1 MAFKVACRPAAI
13 AALALATGGAARAA
27 DFAEPGG
34 TQVQGIIVTARKP
47 AAVRT
52 LIDRTV
58 YDVKTDL
65 QARAGTAADVLNDLP
80 SVEVDADGD
89 VTLRGDPNVT
99 ILINGRPSAQFSGAN
114 AGLGL
119 QQFPAADIDHIEVMT
134 NPPAQYKVEGSGGVI
149 NIITKKTRRQGL
161 TGQAQASLGDKR
173 RFVAAANVSYV
184 AGKLSL
190 SAGVTVRQDYRHR
203 IVADD
208 RTAVDPSSGRRVA
221 SHESIDETLQRLTPL
236 ISAGADYAID
246 PSRLFG
252 VSASHQELTGHR
264 YFGQSDASAAVTG
277 APLSASDRQSD
288 GHEWD
293 KNTSEEAH
301 FEQKLRRPG
310 ESLNL
315 SVKRTVNRERERY
328 AYVNTFNLPAAAPS
342 MDDLH
347 LTQNLVTT
355 EASAAYDLPGSH
367 SRDLKLGYDFED
379 DDNAFNDFGDT
390 IDRATGLPIPN
401 PNVTYEFRYRQQIH
415 AGYVQCQ
422 TPLGRWTVQ
431 SGVRLE
437 ETSIDTS
444 LTAGAAHSQRYFR
457 AYPSLHVE
465 RPLSALSTFS
475 FSVARRVNRPNAE
488 ALNPFVDHQDIYN
501 LRAGNA
507 TLLPE
512 DVWSYEAGYRFDGH
526 GLSAGLTG
534 YYRFSRDAVT
544 DVTQV
549 VSANVVLVTKAN
561 LGKSRS
567 GGAEFTAGGRL
578 IRNLSFNVSG
588 NLFYNQI
595 DATPF
600 GGAGLRS
607 TVGFNAKASLDWR
620 ATGNDTAQIS
630 FSRSDRRL
638 TPQGYIGAINL
649 VNLGYRRQLSP
660 SLTAVV
666 TLSDALGG
674 QTFRR
679 YVVTPTLN
687 DAYSRRQ
694 VGGIVYVGLVY
705 AFGGSKKAKP
715 AAFDY
720 DQ

>member
-1 MAFKVACRPAAI
+1 MASRLAAPPAAI
-13 AALALATGGAARAA
+13 TVLALVTAGAAGAA
-27 DFAEPGG
+27 DLAGSG
-34 TQVQGIIVTARKP
+34 RTQVQGIVVTARKP
-47 AAVRT
+47 AAAQT

-65 QARAGTAADVLNDLP
+65 QTQAGTAADVLNDLP
-80 SVEVDADGD
+80 SVEVDADGN

-99 ILINGRPSAQFSGAN
+99 VLIDGKPSAQFSGPN

-149 NIITKKTRRQGL
+149 NIITKKTRRPGL
-161 TGQAQASLGDKR
+161 AGQAQASLGDKR
-173 RFVAAANVSYV
+173 RFVAAANISYV

-190 SAGVTVRQDYRHR
+190 SGGATVRQDYRHR

-208 RTAVDPSSGRRVA
+208 RTAIDPSSGEPVA
-221 SHESIDETLQRLTPL
+221 SHESIGETLQRLTPL
-236 ISAGADYAID
+236 VRIGADYAID
-246 PSRLFG
+246 PSRSFG

-264 YFGQSDASAAVTG
+264 YFAQSDASAAVSG
-277 APLSASDRQSD
+277 APLGASDRQSD

-301 FEQKLRRPG
+301 FEQKLRQPG
-310 ESLNL
+310 ETLNL

-328 AYVNTFNLPAAAPS
+328 AYLNTFDSPAAPPT
-342 MDDLH
+342 MDDLR

-367 SRDLKLGYDFED
+367 GRDLKLGYDFEND
-379 DDNAFNDFGDT
+379 ENTFHDFGDT
-390 IDRATGLPIPN
+390 IDPATGLPVPN
-401 PNVTYEFRYRQQIH
+401 PNVTYEFRYRQRIH
-415 AGYVQCQ
+415 AGYGQYQ
-422 TPLGRWTVQ
+422 TALGRWTIQ

-437 ETSIDTS
+437 ETSVDTS
-444 LTAGAAHSQRYFR
+444 LAAGAAHSQRYFR
-457 AYPSLHVE
+457 AYPSLHVD
-465 RPLSALSTFS
+465 RPLSPLSTLS

-488 ALNPFVDHQDIYN
+488 ALDPFVDHQDIYN

-507 TLLPE
+507 ALLPE
-512 DVWSYEAGYRFDGH
+512 DVWSYEAGYRYDGR
-526 GLSAGLTG
+526 GLTAGLTG

-561 LGKSRS
+561 LGKSKS

-578 IRNLSFNVSG
+578 VRNLSFNVSG

-620 ATGNDTAQIS
+620 ATRDDTAQIS

-649 VNLGYRRQLSP
+649 VNLGYRRVLSP

-666 TLSDALGG
+666 TVSDALNG
-674 QTFRR
+674 QVFTR

-687 DAYSRRQ
+687 DVYSRRQ
-694 VGGIVYVGLVY
+694 VGRIAYVGLVY
-705 AFGGSKKAKP
+705 TFGGAKKAKP
-715 AAFDY
+715 AAFEY